1 MTARDGSKM
10 PERTSDNHGRNGW
23 PRQGEGDGP
32 QQRAAISEVATD
44 FGSSKK
50 IDHIGTMG
58 GIYL

>member
-1 MTARDGSKM
+1 MA
-10 PERTSDNHGRNGW
+10 
-23 PRQGEGDGP
+23 RQGEGDGP